1 MSIKILLA
9 EDQVVMREGLRS
21 LIDLQADMEVVGEA
35 DDGQV
40 AVDLARKLQPD
51 VIIMDVA
58 MPNMNGIEATH
69 LIKAKM
75 PDVKIIAL
83 SVHDN
88 REYVM
93 GMVRA
98 GISGYLLKDCA
109 FDELLR
115 AIQTVVQ
122 NKSYL
127 SPDITAVLLDA
138 QADEQTTSGYS
149 GDRAALSERDIQ
161 IIKLLV
167 EGKSA
172 REIAVKYNLSVK
184 TIEGRRRRIM
194 KKLNIESLAELIK
207 YAIQKEFIS
216 A

>member
-21 LIDLQADMEVVGEA
+21 LIDQQADMEVVGEA
-35 DDGQV
+35 DDGKV

-51 VIIMDVA
+51 VIIMDVV
-58 MPNMNGIEATH
+58 MPNMNGIEAAH

-75 PDVKIIAL
+75 PDVKIVAL
-83 SVHDN
+83 SVYDN

-127 SPDITAVLLDA
+127 SPDITAVVLDA

-149 GDRAALSERDIQ
+149 GDRVALSERDIQ
-161 IIKLLV
+161 IIKLLA

-172 REIAVKYNLSVK
+172 REIAVRYNLSIK

-194 KKLNIESLAELIK
+194 KKLNIESLAELVK
-207 YAIQKEFIS
+207 YAIQKELIS

>member
-21 LIDLQADMEVVGEA
+21 LIDQQADMEVVGEA
-35 DDGQV
+35 DDGKA

-51 VIIMDVA
+51 VIIMDVV
-58 MPNMNGIEATH
+58 MPNMNGIEAAH
-69 LIKAKM
+69 LIKAKT
-75 PDVKIIAL
+75 PNLKIIAL

-93 GMVRA
+93 SMVRA

-115 AIQTVVQ
+115 AIRTVVQ

-127 SPDITAVLLDA
+127 SPDITAVVLDA

-149 GDRAALSERDIQ
+149 ADRVALSERDIQ
-161 IIKLLV
+161 IIKLLA

-172 REIAVKYNLSVK
+172 REIAVKYNLSIK

-194 KKLNIESLAELIK
+194 KKLNIESLAELVK
-207 YAIQKEFIS
+207 YAIQKELIS

>member
-21 LIDLQADMEVVGEA
+21 LIDQQADMEVVGEA
-35 DDGQV
+35 NDGQV
-40 AVDLARKLQPD
+40 AVELARKLQPD
-51 VIIMDVA
+51 IIIMDVA

-69 LIKAKM
+69 LIKAKT

-83 SVHDN
+83 SIHNN

-127 SPDITAVLLDA
+127 SSDITAVVLDA
-138 QADEQTTSGYS
+138 EADEQTTSGYS
-149 GDRAALSERDIQ
+149 ADRAALSERDIQ
-161 IIKLLV
+161 IIKLLA

-172 REIAVKYNLSVK
+172 REIAAKYNLSIK

>member
-35 DDGQV
+35 NDGQV

-172 REIAVKYNLSVK
+172 REIAVKYNLSIK

>member
-21 LIDLQADMEVVGEA
+21 LIDQQADMEVVGEA
-35 DDGQV
+35 DDGKV

-51 VIIMDVA
+51 VIIMDVV
-58 MPNMNGIEATH
+58 MPNMNGIEATR

-75 PDVKIIAL
+75 PDVKTIAL
-83 SVHDN
+83 TVYDN

-115 AIQTVVQ
+115 AIRIVVQ

-161 IIKLLV
+161 IIKLLA

-172 REIAVKYNLSVK
+172 REIAVKYNLSIK
-184 TIEGRRRRIM
+184 TVEGRRRRIM
-194 KKLNIESLAELIK
+194 KKLNIDSLAELVK
-207 YAIQKEFIS
+207 YAIQKELIS

>member
-21 LIDLQADMEVVGEA
+21 LIDQQADMKVVGEA
-35 DDGQV
+35 DDGKV
-40 AVDLARKLQPD
+40 AVELARKLQPD
-51 VIIMDVA
+51 VIIMDVV
-58 MPNMNGIEATH
+58 MPNMNGIEAAR

-75 PDVKIIAL
+75 PDVKIVAL
-83 SVHDN
+83 SVYDN
-88 REYVM
+88 WEYVM

-127 SPDITAVLLDA
+127 SPDITAVVLDA
-138 QADEQTTSGYS
+138 QADEQTISGYS
-149 GDRAALSERDIQ
+149 GDRVVLSERDIQ
-161 IIKLLV
+161 IIKLLA

-172 REIAVKYNLSVK
+172 REIAVRYNLSIK

-194 KKLNIESLAELIK
+194 KKLNIDSLAELVK
-207 YAIQKEFIS
+207 YAIQKELIP

>member
-21 LIDLQADMEVVGEA
+21 LIDQQADMEVVGEA
-35 DDGQV
+35 DDGKV

-51 VIIMDVA
+51 VIIMDVV
-58 MPNMNGIEATH
+58 MPNMNGIEAAH

-75 PDVKIIAL
+75 PDVKIVAL
-83 SVHDN
+83 SVYDN

-127 SPDITAVLLDA
+127 SPDITAVVLDA

-161 IIKLLV
+161 IIKLLA

-172 REIAVKYNLSVK
+172 REIAVRYNLSIK

-194 KKLNIESLAELIK
+194 KKLNIESLAELVK
-207 YAIQKEFIS
+207 YAIQKELIS